1 MGKRVLCVSYSPL
14 ALDQLR
20 GYLSLLPE
28 VELPLD
34 VALMGPCGLYGVPQR
49 CDVAV
54 VLIEKASQIE
64 RVLDYLRLVQA
75 ASPTCLILLF
85 SNSYLMIHR
94 SYQTIFHHLACCC
107 GLGGVQQMAQV
118 AASLITTQKP
128 LSAAPWF
135 QYLSPREREI
145 LQLFVAGK
153 STKEISYQL
162 GISIN
167 TVATHRKNL
176 YRKTGV
182 TSLQQLLVAVHESS
196 LTISSSSSKNQL
208 AVQPGGRELRLEYFA
223 FQ

>member
-20 GYLSLLPE
+20 SYLSLLPE

-34 VALMGPCGLYGVPQR
+34 LALMGPCGLYGVPQR

-54 VLIEKASQIE
+54 VLIEKATQIE
-64 RVLDYLRLVQA
+64 RVLHYLRLVQA

-85 SNSYLMIHR
+85 SKCYLMVHH

-107 GLGGVQQMAQV
+107 GLTGVQQIAQV

-128 LSAAPWF
+128 LSGAPWF
-135 QYLSPREREI
+135 ELLSPRERQI
-145 LQLFVAGK
+145 LQLFVSGK

-162 GISIN
+162 GISVN
-167 TVATHRKNL
+167 TVATHRKSL

-182 TSLQQLLVAVHESS
+182 TSLQQLLVTVHESS
-196 LTISSSSSKNQL
+196 VLTSNIHTKSQPG
-208 AVQPGGRELRLEYFA
+208 VQPEGKELRLEYFA
-223 FQ
+223 FR